1 MRSIDGSISLAW
13 SDPVTGEPH
22 EEVITLPATI
32 GRAADNTLVLTSEMI
47 SRHHATLTRENG
59 QIVVID
65 SSSNGTFVNGA
76 RQQRALLAGGES
88 VQIGPYTLSVRESA
102 PPPPPSVPDVTL
114 AWMDGATG
122 QPLRQTFALPLI
134 IGRGSAS
141 GIVLNDSQVS
151 RAHATLTAEEG
162 AVVVTDSSSNGTFV
176 NGARQ
181 QRVPLRNGDQL
192 RIGGT
197 TFTVALAAVPVHVA
211 PRRADREAVIAMDDA
226 TMVDDGAP
234 PGGAATS
241 LAPRAVAA
249 PPGVTVPPNDG
260 GQTILPT
267 REREDQTVLGAP
279 TPRPTGRTFPPPI
292 FKEPYVSV
300 AALGQTGL
308 PVYTTVYAA
317 LGGGFGSFI
326 FTDNLVIYGVNPGA
340 IISLGI
346 YPEPYHR
353 YAGLARNS
361 QIPLHERLRSNSES
375 TPDNIWGT
383 PGYAAREAWQSFK
396 TGHWGNMIQVLWQVF
411 GEPTVAQTYTPRAG
425 DLFRGVDRE
434 AARIG
439 WQNIWRFGRIRA
451 IRKTDDGRYAI
462 AYSQSD
468 DRNQQAHAILLANYV
483 HLATGYPAL
492 QFLPDLQEYRERTG
506 DFEHVVNG
514 YEAHDYVYERLE
526 RNGGV
531 ILLRGRGIVASRL
544 IQRVYEA
551 RKKNPNIAI
560 LHLLRSPITEGHKF
574 RRAQRRAINHVE
586 IQPFNWPKATWGGEQ
601 RLLMEKA
608 DEATRLSLLADWGGT
623 TTAQR
628 GDWVRIGNQGLKE
641 GWYKI
646 EFGDVVRVDRAPDG
660 RVVTTVAGK
669 GPIGGT
675 TQLVADYIIDA
686 TGLDAKVNRNP
697 LLQDMVD
704 HHGLQVNK
712 LGRLVVTND
721 MEVPGMRNGPG
732 RFYAAGSMTLGGPLP
747 GADSFLGLQGAA
759 QLSVEHLVKERAPG
773 LRRLGPMRSLYQW
786 TKWVRG
792 VKP

>member
-1 MRSIDGSISLAW
+1 MHAHDGAISLVWA
-13 SDPVTGEPH
+13 DPVTGEPF
-22 EEVITLPATI
+22 EEMVSLPATI
-32 GRAADNTLVLTSEMI
+32 GRAADNSVVLASEMI
-47 SRHHATLTRENG
+47 SRHHATIARENG
-59 QIVVID
+59 QLVLTD
-65 SSSNGTFVNGA
+65 RSTNGTFVNGE
-76 RQQRALLAGGES
+76 RLQRAILGGGES

-102 PPPPPSVPDVTL
+102 AATPDVTL
-114 AWMDGATG
+114 TWSDAATG
-122 QPLRQTFALPLI
+122 QPQRRTFALPLV

-141 GIVLNDSQVS
+141 GLVLNDTEVS
-151 RAHATLTAEEG
+151 RAHATLTAENG

-176 NGARQ
+176 NGARHE
-181 QRVPLRNGDQL
+181 RALLRDGDQL

-197 TFTVALAAVPVHVA
+197 TFVVALRVAPTPVAAGRARTEAIIPMEGETMLDRTAAVPGA
-211 PRRADREAVIAMDDA
+211 
-226 TMVDDGAP
+226 AP
-234 PGGAATS
+234 PPG
-241 LAPRAVAA
+241 VAA
-249 PPGVTVPPNDG
+249 PPGATAG
-260 GQTILPT
+260 GQTVLPPASA
-267 REREDQTVLGAP
+267 RDEQTVLGAP
-279 TPRPTGRTFPPPI
+279 VQRAAARAFPPPI
-292 FKEPYVSV
+292 FNEPYVAV
-300 AALGQTGL
+300 AALAQTGL

-326 FTDNLVIYGVNPGA
+326 FVDNLIIYGVDPSA

-346 YPEPYHR
+346 FPTPYQR
-353 YAGLARNS
+353 YATLARNS

-396 TGHWGNMIQVLWQVF
+396 TGHWGNAIHVLWQVF

-425 DLFRGVDRE
+425 DVFRGMDRE

-439 WQNIWRFGRIRA
+439 WQRMWRFGRMRA

-514 YEAHDYVYERLE
+514 YEPHDYVYERLE

-574 RRAQRRAINHVE
+574 RRAKRPVINHVE
-586 IQPFNWPKATWGGEQ
+586 IQPFNWPKAAWGGEQ
-601 RLLMEKA
+601 RLLLERA
-608 DEATRLSLLADWGGT
+608 DEETRLSLLADWGGT

-628 GDWVRIGNQGLKE
+628 GDWVEITNAGLRE

-660 RVVTTVAGK
+660 RVVTHVAGK
-669 GPIGGT
+669 GPIGGKT
-675 TQLVADYIIDA
+675 ELVADYIVDA

-732 RFYAAGSMTLGGPLP
+732 RFYAAGSMTLGGPLA

-759 QLSVEHLVKERAPG
+759 QLSVEHLVRERAPG
-773 LRRLGPMRSLYQW
+773 LRRLGPLRSLYQW
-786 TKWVRG
+786 TRWVRG
-792 VKP
+792 VAP

>member
-1 MRSIDGSISLAW
+1 MRSIDGAISLAW

-22 EEVITLPATI
+22 EESVALPATI
-32 GRAADNTLVLTSEMI
+32 GRAADNTIVLTSEMI
-47 SRHHATLTRENG
+47 SRHHATLSWENG
-59 QIVVID
+59 QIVLTD
-65 SSSNGTFVNGA
+65 SSTNGTFINGV
-76 RQQRALLAGGES
+76 RQQRAVLAGGEG

-102 PPPPPSVPDVTL
+102 SAAPAPPSVTL
-114 AWMDGATG
+114 AWTDGTTG
-122 QPLRQTFALPLI
+122 QPMRQSVALPLI

-141 GIVLNDSQVS
+141 GIVLNDTQVS
-151 RAHATLTAEEG
+151 RAHATLTAEGG
-162 AVVVTDSSSNGTFV
+162 AIVVTDSSSNGTFV

-181 QRVPLRNGDQL
+181 QRATLQNGDQL

-197 TFTVALAAVPVHVA
+197 TFTVTLAAAEA
-211 PRRADREAVIAMDDA
+211 PATPRPGNREAVIPVDEA
-226 TMVDDGAP
+226 TMIEPAP
-234 PGGAATS
+234 
-241 LAPRAVAA
+241 APRAAMPPGAIA
-249 PPGVTVPPNDG
+249 PPDNGSR
-260 GQTILPT
+260 TILSV
-267 REREDQTVLGAP
+267 RARDDQTVLAAP
-279 TPRPTGRTFPPPI
+279 VPRATTRAFPPPM
-292 FKEPYVSV
+292 FNEPYVPV

-308 PVYTTVYAA
+308 PVYTTIYAA

-326 FTDNLVIYGVNPGA
+326 FVDNLVIYGVDPSA

-361 QIPLHERLRSNSES
+361 QIPLYERLRSNSES

-383 PGYAAREAWQSFK
+383 PGYAAREAWQSLR
-396 TGHWGNMIQVLWQVF
+396 TGHWGNAAQVLWQVF

-425 DLFRGVDRE
+425 DVFRGMDRE

-439 WQNIWRFGRIRA
+439 WQNIWRFGRMRA

-506 DFEHVVNG
+506 DFEHVINA
-514 YEAHDYVYERLE
+514 YEAHDYVYEHLE

-560 LHLLRSPITEGHKF
+560 LHLLRSPITQGHKF
-574 RRAQRRAINHVE
+574 RRAQRRVVNHVE

-601 RLLMEKA
+601 RLIMEKA
-608 DEATRLSLLADWGGT
+608 DEETRQSLLADWGGT

-628 GDWVRIGNQGLKE
+628 ADWVRIGNQGIKE

-660 RVVTTVAGK
+660 RVVTQVTGK
-669 GPIGGT
+669 GPIGGKT
-675 TQLVADYIIDA
+675 ELTADYIIDA

-759 QLSVEHLVKERAPG
+759 QLSVEHLVKEHAPG
-773 LRRLGPMRSLYQW
+773 VRRLGPMRSLAQW
-786 TKWVRG
+786 TKWLRG